1 MDNQEKDFLDDVD
14 TDIDVRKP
22 KKQLSEQKL
31 QHLQNIRVKALE
43 KKKQM
48 KEITEKANKLK
59 ELESLKEANKIQKEQ
74 QAKKYDEMIEK
85 QKLEEKPK
93 VEEKSKV
100 EEKPKVVREDLCA
113 MTHVVGHPTPC
124 GKGPPTLAEEK
135 PKVEEVKPIKKKKV
149 IKKIVYQEASSSD
162 SDDADKV
169 EVVKVKQQPK
179 KKETI
184 EHKQPTQTINNSYSN
199 LLYEVSVDKLKNRMM
214 DERAKH
220 LIMSVMPSYG

>member
-14 TDIDVRKP
+14 TEIDTSVRKP

-59 ELESLKEANKIQKEQ
+59 EIESLKEAKKIQKEQ
-74 QAKKYDEMIEK
+74 LAKKYDEMIENAK
-85 QKLEEKPK
+85 PKIEEKPK
-93 VEEKSKV
+93 VEEVKPKV
-100 EEKPKVVREDLCA
+100 EEV
-113 MTHVVGHPTPC
+113 
-124 GKGPPTLAEEK
+124 K

-162 SDDADKV
+162 SDDADEV
-169 EVVKVKQQPK
+169 EVVKVKKHPK

-184 EHKQPTQTINNSYSN
+184 EHKSAQQNVNNSYSN
-199 LLYEVSVDKLKNRMM
+199 LLYEASVDKLKNRMM